1 LAPATTYYY
10 RVFAVAAA
18 GTSAASNTASA
29 MTLAAPPA
37 VPGSLTVT
45 AVARDSIGLAWRDN
59 SGDETGFYVER
70 RRNGDPTWVRVAT
83 LPAGSV
89 AYTNGG
95 LARRTTYSY
104 RVQAFNALGSS
115 PFSNIVSAKT
125 R

>member
-1 LAPATTYYY
+1 
-10 RVFAVAAA
+10 
-18 GTSAASNTASA
+18 
-29 MTLAAPPA
+29 
-37 VPGSLTVT
+37 
-45 AVARDSIGLAWRDN
+45 
-59 SGDETGFYVER
+59 
-70 RRNGDPTWVRVAT
+70 VAT